1 VFRRKGTLNKPP
13 RPLLNAVQ
21 SLKSRH
27 ILKDSEVNYYLA
39 TISAKYPRL
48 IDKFGYQGQEYDKL
62 FKTNYNTLMERRA
75 SHATGLAW

>member
-1 VFRRKGTLNKPP
+1 VSRRKGTLNKPP

-21 SLKSRH
+21 SLKLRH

-39 TISAKYPRL
+39 TISAL

-75 SHATGLAW
+75 SHAAGLAW